1 MSIEIKRIDGTVAY
15 ESQSAT
21 TLKEAAEEAVRQG
34 VSLARANFSRAD
46 FSLANFSGAD
56 FSGADFSGAN
66 CSRANFSRANCSEAN
81 FSGANFSLANFSG
94 ADFSRADFSLADF
107 SRANFSRANFSG
119 ADFYKANFYGANFY
133 GADFSRANFYG
144 ANFYLAEG
152 ILHVGPVDGWD
163 MYAVRWDDG
172 PRIKA
177 GCRWFTVSEARKWWG
192 KGGAPGNKPEHG
204 PLMLAGLEA
213 LLALAKDHGWE
224 MPPGQEVAS

>member
-21 TLKEAAEEAVRQG
+21 SLKEAAEEAVRQG
-34 VSLARANFSRAD
+34 VSLALAD
-46 FSLANFSGAD
+46 
-56 FSGADFSGAN
+56 
-66 CSRANFSRANCSEAN
+66 
-81 FSGANFSLANFSG
+81 FSGANFSLAN
-94 ADFSRADFSLADF
+94 F

-119 ADFYKANFYGANFY
+119 ADFYKANFSGANFS

-144 ANFYLAEG
+144 ANFYGAEG

>member
-21 TLKEAAEEAVRQG
+21 SLKEAAEEAVRQG
-34 VSLARANFSRAD
+34 VSLARAHFPGAHFSGANFFGAHFSGADFSRANFSRAD
-46 FSLANFSGAD
+46 FSLANFS
-56 FSGADFSGAN
+56 
-66 CSRANFSRANCSEAN
+66 
-81 FSGANFSLANFSG
+81 LANFSG
-94 ADFSRADFSLADF
+94 AS
-107 SRANFSRANFSG
+107 
-119 ADFYKANFYGANFY
+119 FYGANFF
-133 GADFSRANFYG
+133 GV
-144 ANFYLAEG
+144 EG

-177 GCRWFTVSEARKWWG
+177 GCRWFTVSEAREWWG
-192 KGGAPGNKPEHG
+192 KGGAAGNKPEHG

-224 MPPGQEVAS
+224 MP

>member
-21 TLKEAAEEAVRQG
+21 SLKEAVAEAVRQG
-34 VSLARANFSRAD
+34 VSLAGANCSEAHFSG
-46 FSLANFSGAD
+46 ANFSGAN
-56 FSGADFSGAN
+56 FSGAN
-66 CSRANFSRANCSEAN
+66 CSEANFSRANCSEAN
-81 FSGANFSLANFSG
+81 FS
-94 ADFSRADFSLADF
+94 
-107 SRANFSRANFSG
+107 RANCSE
-119 ADFYKANFYGANFY
+119 ANFYGANFF
-133 GADFSRANFYG
+133 GADFYGVNFFG
-144 ANFYLAEG
+144 AEG

>member
-1 MSIEIKRIDGTVAY
+1 MSVEIKRIDGTVAY

-21 TLKEAAEEAVRQG
+21 SLKEAVAEAVRQG
-34 VSLARANFSRAD
+34 VSLAGANCSEADFFGANCSGANFYGANFSR
-46 FSLANFSGAD
+46 
-56 FSGADFSGAN
+56 
-66 CSRANFSRANCSEAN
+66 AN
-81 FSGANFSLANFSG
+81 FSGANFYGANFFG
-94 ADFSRADFSLADF
+94 VRFFGADF

-119 ADFYKANFYGANFY
+119 ASFYGANFF
-133 GADFSRANFYG
+133 GV
-144 ANFYLAEG
+144 EG

-177 GCRWFTVSEARKWWG
+177 GCRWFTVTEAREWWG
-192 KGGAPGNKPEHG
+192 KGGTPGNKPEHG

-224 MPPGQEVAS
+224 MPCGWEMAAVEGS

>member
-21 TLKEAAEEAVRQG
+21 SLREAVAEAVRQG
-34 VSLARANFSRAD
+34 VSLARAD
-46 FSLANFSGAD
+46 FSLANFSGA
-56 FSGADFSGAN
+56 
-66 CSRANFSRANCSEAN
+66 N
-81 FSGANFSLANFSG
+81 FSGAS
-94 ADFSRADFSLADF
+94 
-107 SRANFSRANFSG
+107 
-119 ADFYKANFYGANFY
+119 FYGANFF
-133 GADFSRANFYG
+133 GV
-144 ANFYLAEG
+144 EG

-177 GCRWFTVSEARKWWG
+177 GCRWFTVTEAREWWG

-224 MPPGQEVAS
+224 MP

>member
-21 TLKEAAEEAVRQG
+21 SLKEAAEEAVRQG
-34 VSLARANFSRAD
+34 VSLARAH
-46 FSLANFSGAD
+46 
-56 FSGADFSGAN
+56 
-66 CSRANFSRANCSEAN
+66 
-81 FSGANFSLANFSG
+81 FSG
-94 ADFSRADFSLADF
+94 ADFSRA
-107 SRANFSRANFSG
+107 NFYG

-144 ANFYLAEG
+144 ANFYKADFYKADFYKANFSLANFSGADFYLAEG

-177 GCRWFTVSEARKWWG
+177 GCRWFTVDEAREWWE
-192 KGGAPGNKPEHG
+192 KGGRSGNAPEHG
-204 PLMLAGLEA
+204 PLMLAGVEA
-213 LLALAKDHGWE
+213 LLTLARAHGWE

>member
-21 TLKEAAEEAVRQG
+21 SLKEAVAEAVRQG
-34 VSLARANFSRAD
+34 VSLAGVH
-46 FSLANFSGAD
+46 FSGAD

-66 CSRANFSRANCSEAN
+66 
-81 FSGANFSLANFSG
+81 FSGTDFSLANFSG
-94 ADFSRADFSLADF
+94 A
-107 SRANFSRANFSG
+107 NFFG
-119 ADFYKANFYGANFY
+119 VHFY
-133 GADFSRANFYG
+133 GADFSLANFSGASFSGASFYG
-144 ANFYLAEG
+144 ANFFGVEG

-177 GCRWFTVSEARKWWG
+177 GCRWFTVTEAREWWG

-224 MPPGQEVAS
+224 MP

>member
-1 MSIEIKRIDGTVAY
+1 MSVEIKRIDGTVAY

-21 TLKEAAEEAVRQG
+21 SLKEAVAEAVRQG
-34 VSLARANFSRAD
+34 VSLA
-46 FSLANFSGAD
+46 G
-56 FSGADFSGAN
+56 
-66 CSRANFSRANCSEAN
+66 ANCSEADFFGAN
-81 FSGANFSLANFSG
+81 CSGANFYG
-94 ADFSRADFSLADF
+94 
-107 SRANFSRANFSG
+107 ANFSRANFSG
-119 ADFYKANFYGANFY
+119 ANFYGANFF
-133 GADFSRANFYG
+133 GV
-144 ANFYLAEG
+144 EG

-224 MPPGQEVAS
+224 MP

>member
-21 TLKEAAEEAVRQG
+21 SLKEAVAEAVRQG
-34 VSLARANFSRAD
+34 VSLARAD
-46 FSLANFSGAD
+46 FSLANFSGA
-56 FSGADFSGAN
+56 
-66 CSRANFSRANCSEAN
+66 N
-81 FSGANFSLANFSG
+81 FSGAS
-94 ADFSRADFSLADF
+94 
-107 SRANFSRANFSG
+107 
-119 ADFYKANFYGANFY
+119 FYGANFF
-133 GADFSRANFYG
+133 GV
-144 ANFYLAEG
+144 EG

-177 GCRWFTVSEARKWWG
+177 GCRWFTVTEAREWWG

-224 MPPGQEVAS
+224 MP

>member
-21 TLKEAAEEAVRQG
+21 SLKEAAEEAVRQG
-34 VSLARANFSRAD
+34 VSLARAHFPG
-46 FSLANFSGAD
+46 ANFSGAD
-56 FSGADFSGAN
+56 FS
-66 CSRANFSRANCSEAN
+66 
-81 FSGANFSLANFSG
+81 LANF
-94 ADFSRADFSLADF
+94 
-107 SRANFSRANFSG
+107 
-119 ADFYKANFYGANFY
+119 YKADFYGANFY
-133 GADFSRANFYG
+133 G
-144 ANFYLAEG
+144 AEG

-204 PLMLAGLEA
+204 PLMLAGVEA
-213 LLALAKDHGWE
+213 LVALARAHGWE

>member
-21 TLKEAAEEAVRQG
+21 SLKEAAEEAVRQG
-34 VSLARANFSRAD
+34 VSLALANFPGAD
-46 FSLANFSGAD
+46 FYKANFSGAN
-56 FSGADFSGAN
+56 FYKADFYK
-66 CSRANFSRANCSEAN
+66 
-81 FSGANFSLANFSG
+81 ANFSLANFS
-94 ADFSRADFSLADF
+94 
-107 SRANFSRANFSG
+107 
-119 ADFYKANFYGANFY
+119 

-177 GCRWFTVSEARKWWG
+177 GCRWFTVSEAREWWG

-204 PLMLAGLEA
+204 PLMLAGLDA
-213 LLALAKDHGWE
+213 LLAMAKAHGWVRE
-224 MPPGQEVAS
+224 FPS

>member
-21 TLKEAAEEAVRQG
+21 SLKEAAEEAVRQG
-34 VSLARANFSRAD
+34 VSLARAHFPLAHFSG
-46 FSLANFSGAD
+46 ANFSGAN
-56 FSGADFSGAN
+56 FYKADFYK
-66 CSRANFSRANCSEAN
+66 
-81 FSGANFSLANFSG
+81 ANFSLANFSG
-94 ADFSRADFSLADF
+94 A
-107 SRANFSRANFSG
+107 NFF
-119 ADFYKANFYGANFY
+119 GANFF
-133 GADFSRANFYG
+133 GV
-144 ANFYLAEG
+144 EG

-204 PLMLAGLEA
+204 PLMLAGLDA
-213 LLALAKDHGWE
+213 LLAMAKAHGWE
-224 MPPGQEVAS
+224 MPCGWEMAAGEGS

>member
-21 TLKEAAEEAVRQG
+21 SLKEAVAEAVRQG
-34 VSLARANFSRAD
+34 VSLAGANCSEAHFSGAHFSGANFFRADFSGADFSRANFSRAD
-46 FSLANFSGAD
+46 FSLANFYGAD
-56 FSGADFSGAN
+56 FSLANFYGADFSL
-66 CSRANFSRANCSEAN
+66 
-81 FSGANFSLANFSG
+81 ANFSLANFSG
-94 ADFSRADFSLADF
+94 AS
-107 SRANFSRANFSG
+107 
-119 ADFYKANFYGANFY
+119 FYGVHFF
-133 GADFSRANFYG
+133 GV
-144 ANFYLAEG
+144 EG

-177 GCRWFTVSEARKWWG
+177 GCRWFTVSEAREWWG
-192 KGGAPGNKPEHG
+192 KGGAAGNKPEHG

-224 MPPGQEVAS
+224 MP

>member
-21 TLKEAAEEAVRQG
+21 SLKEAAEEAVRQG
-34 VSLARANFSRAD
+34 VSLARAHFPLAHFPGANFSLAD
-46 FSLANFSGAD
+46 FSLANFSGA
-56 FSGADFSGAN
+56 
-66 CSRANFSRANCSEAN
+66 N
-81 FSGANFSLANFSG
+81 FSGANFYKANFYK
-94 ADFSRADFSLADF
+94 ADFSL
-107 SRANFSRANFSG
+107 
-119 ADFYKANFYGANFY
+119 ANFYGANFY
-133 GADFSRANFYG
+133 G
-144 ANFYLAEG
+144 AEG

-204 PLMLAGLEA
+204 PLMLAGLDA
-213 LLALAKDHGWE
+213 LLAMAKAHGWE
-224 MPPGQEVAS
+224 MPCGWEMAAGEGS

>member
-21 TLKEAAEEAVRQG
+21 SLKEAAEEAVRQG
-34 VSLARANFSRAD
+34 VSLALANFSGANFSGAD
-46 FSLANFSGAD
+46 FSLANFS
-56 FSGADFSGAN
+56 
-66 CSRANFSRANCSEAN
+66 RAN
-81 FSGANFSLANFSG
+81 FSGANFSG
-94 ADFSRADFSLADF
+94 ADFSLADF

-119 ADFYKANFYGANFY
+119 ADFYKANFSGANFS
-133 GADFSRANFYG
+133 GANFSRANFYG
-144 ANFYLAEG
+144 ANFSGAEG

-204 PLMLAGLEA
+204 PLMLAGLDA
-213 LLALAKDHGWE
+213 LLAMAKAHGWE
-224 MPPGQEVAS
+224 MP

>member
-21 TLKEAAEEAVRQG
+21 SLKEAAEEAVRQG
-34 VSLARANFSRAD
+34 VSLA
-46 FSLANFSGAD
+46 LANFSGAN
-56 FSGADFSGAN
+56 FSGAHFSG
-66 CSRANFSRANCSEAN
+66 AN
-81 FSGANFSLANFSG
+81 FSGANFSLANFSRANFSG
-94 ADFSRADFSLADF
+94 ANFSGADFSLADF

-119 ADFYKANFYGANFY
+119 ADFYKANFSGANFS
-133 GADFSRANFYG
+133 GANFSRANFYG
-144 ANFYLAEG
+144 ANFSGAEG

-204 PLMLAGLEA
+204 PLMLAGLDA
-213 LLALAKDHGWE
+213 LLAMAKAHGWE
-224 MPPGQEVAS
+224 MP

>member
-21 TLKEAAEEAVRQG
+21 SLKEAAEEAVRQG
-34 VSLARANFSRAD
+34 VSLARAHFPLAHFSG
-46 FSLANFSGAD
+46 ANFSGAN
-56 FSGADFSGAN
+56 FF
-66 CSRANFSRANCSEAN
+66 RANFSGASFYGANFSRAN
-81 FSGANFSLANFSG
+81 FSGANFSLANFYG
-94 ADFSRADFSLADF
+94 ANFFRADFSLA
-107 SRANFSRANFSG
+107 NFSR
-119 ADFYKANFYGANFY
+119 ANFY

-152 ILHVGPVDGWD
+152 VLHVGPVDGWD

-177 GCRWFTVSEARKWWG
+177 GCRWFTVSEAREWWG

-204 PLMLAGLEA
+204 PLMLAGLDA
-213 LLALAKDHGWE
+213 LLAMAKAHGWE
-224 MPPGQEVAS
+224 MPCGWEMAAGEGS